1 MAKVANVF
9 TSGRMNSDTHAS
21 FHDNKGYVRAKNL
34 RVSGKGN
41 NGAFQFI
48 KGSKQVINETEAGY
62 VIVGAYEGD
71 NNKNYFLSAMPNGK
85 SKIIEYDTQTQ
96 SYKTLIQ
103 DSQFLR
109 FDLCRWN
116 NGVEIIPYKFILSI
130 NQIGNLLFISGEY
143 WEYPRVINIT
153 RDYSSGISAD
163 DIILAKKPPRLA
175 PEIISLENKG
185 NEGTD
190 SDSFISFSYRYKY
203 VDGDYSALSFY
214 SDTAFEP
221 VNNQGINAKREKLG
235 MVNRWDHVK
244 LMVNSGG
251 KNVTDVEVFAIE
263 HGSNTAYQIYTVNK
277 EKAGIADN
285 TSIMN
290 IEYEFSK
297 NYEVLDEPT
306 TMMLFSN
313 VPKFPKTQTTA
324 GNRILYANYK
334 EGYNLENDIDF
345 EVSKY
350 QTEYATDFERKTAVS
365 MFKYKVGVVFF
376 NDYNES
382 TTVLLPLNQTK
393 SEIEITFSERLK
405 NNHLRTKLITNP
417 PSFATKMKWVVKSD
431 ELNYE
436 NVHITYAK
444 KIGTKAY
451 LLLKGD
457 NVNRVK
463 KGDIIIRTD
472 SAMTSRYEYEVDEVN
487 VFGIDEGMTIK
498 GLYAVIE
505 VGDEFIVEQNGLG
518 DVNKNYDIGHHTI
531 DGTVGSNNPIRF
543 VSIAGSGVGHS
554 SFWNLGWVKKS
565 DIGQIKEG
573 DLVTITIVIDYQTY
587 DTGGSSG
594 GFQSQFEVLTF
605 TKQMYASN
613 NFNNPYDFFLNEFD
627 SPYFNVEQDANTVY
641 FRTNFEYPEYV
652 RINAPMAYHF
662 TVHEDTG
669 WLAQGDIVL
678 CTQLNTGLSIIR
690 GVKPQIFRT
699 KNKELLNSFYFETPK
714 TYHILNGKVIG
725 DATDI
730 DGKPIFNI
738 GFYNGYCWANGTES
752 YKIKD
757 LFTGKKF
764 SYKFR
769 PNQHDIKGYKRIHR
783 KYDITYSGIYN
794 HELGINQLSVFNST
808 LANWKELPIS
818 HGEIQRIISTDGDI
832 TVFTTDKVII
842 QYYGKSIIMDLQGS
856 QNIGMTNE
864 VLGSHEVLPYEF
876 GIGNNPE
883 SVAAYSN
890 MVFFVDKDRNRFLA
904 KQGKQIQELNSIE
917 SGFYHEGI
925 EVLKKHNT
933 FLGSFDE
940 SNNEY
945 LIGLDQKTVLGFNLN
960 NKGFTA
966 YYTYRFD
973 YLLGG
978 YGEHYSAYKGKVYLD
993 EATEDYNNFAG
1004 QGNKEASLTY
1014 IVAAEMESDK
1024 IFKAMYL
1031 QSNTPWDTKVKTNL
1045 TASEFSENTYQK
1057 RESYYYSDI
1066 FRDSSTPLGIVGI
1079 STVLNIVGNTL
1090 IFKNPVTNQI
1100 SVGDSV
1106 FNESMNYTSE
1116 ITAINKNTITVVD
1129 ASGFVANEFIAGQ
1142 KKQSGSFRPSG
1153 VPMRGKWMEVT
1164 LCKYGS
1170 NPYYLSAA
1178 YTEIIKSHL

>member
-34 RVSGKGN
+34 RISGKGN

-48 KGSKQVINETEAGY
+48 KGSKQVINETEVGY

-96 SYKTLIQ
+96 NYKTLIQ
-103 DSQFLR
+103 ESQFLR

-116 NGVEIIPYKFILSI
+116 NGVEIIPHKFILSI

-153 RDYSSGISAD
+153 RDYSAGINAD

-175 PEIISLENKG
+175 PEIISLEKKG

-190 SDSFISFSYRYKY
+190 KDSFISFSYRYKY
-203 VDGDYSALSFY
+203 IDGDYSALSFY
-214 SDTAFEP
+214 SDTVFEP
-221 VNNQGINAKREKLG
+221 VNDQGVNAKREKLG

-244 LMVNSGG
+244 LMVNSGD

-277 EKAGIADN
+277 EKASIADN

-306 TMMLFSN
+306 TMMLYSN

-324 GNRILYANYK
+324 GNRIIYANYK
-334 EGYNLENDIDF
+334 EGFDLENDVDF
-345 EVSKY
+345 EIRKY

-365 MFKYKVGVVFF
+365 MFKYKVGVVFL

-393 SEIEITFSERLK
+393 SEIEITFADRLK
-405 NNHLRTKLITNP
+405 NNHIQAKLLTQP

-472 SAMTSRYEYEVDEVN
+472 SAMTSRYEYEVDEVDI
-487 VFGIDEGMTIK
+487 FDIDDGLTVK

-505 VGDEFIVEQNGLG
+505 VGDEFIVE
-518 DVNKNYDIGHHTI
+518 
-531 DGTVGSNNPIRF
+531 SNNLPDLDTGYNGGIHELDSEISHNPLRF
-543 VSIAGSGVGHS
+543 VSVGAASGEKR
-554 SFWNLGWVKKS
+554 FWNLGRVSKS
-565 DIGQIKEG
+565 DIGQIREG
-573 DLVTITIVIDYQTY
+573 DVVNLGLLFVYHAFGALDQSVSFQKEMYSSADY
-587 DTGGSSG
+587 
-594 GFQSQFEVLTF
+594 
-605 TKQMYASN
+605 A
-613 NFNNPYDFFLNEFD
+613 NPYVFFVNELK
-627 SPYFNVEQDANTVY
+627 SPYFDISEDSANVY
-641 FRTNFEYPEYV
+641 FRTNSLFPEYLQQQHPNV
-652 RINAPMAYHF
+652 YNYDSTSFAPLWVSTL
-662 TVHEDTG
+662 TV
-669 WLAQGDIVL
+669 LKIK
-678 CTQLNTGLSIIR
+678 R
-690 GVKPQIFRT
+690 GIKPQIFRT
-699 KNKELLNSFYFETPK
+699 KNKELLNSFYFETHK
-714 TYHILNGKVIG
+714 TYPIINGQVIP
-725 DATDI
+725 DATDV
-730 DGKPIFNI
+730 DGKPLFNI
-738 GFYNGYCWANGTES
+738 DFYNGYCWGNGTES

-757 LFTGKKF
+757 LFTGKKY

-794 HELGINQLSVFNST
+794 HELGINQLSVFNPT
-808 LANWKELPIS
+808 LINWKDLPIG

-832 TVFTTDKVII
+832 TVFTTDKVIV
-842 QYYGKSIIMDLQGS
+842 QYYGKSIIMDMQGS

-864 VLGSHEVLPYEF
+864 VLGSHQVLPYEF
-876 GIGNNPE
+876 GISNNPE
-883 SVAAYSN
+883 SVATYSN
-890 MVFFVDKDRNRFLA
+890 MVFFIDKDRNRFLV
-904 KQGKQIQELNSIE
+904 KQGKEIQELNSIE

-925 EVLKKHNT
+925 EVLKSHST

-945 LIGLDQKTVLGFNLN
+945 LIGLDQKTILGFNLN

-966 YYTYRFD
+966 YYTYKFD

-993 EATEDYNNFAG
+993 EATDDYNNFAG

-1024 IFKAMYL
+1024 VFKAMYL
-1031 QSNTPWDTKVKTNL
+1031 QSNTAWDTKVKTNL

-1066 FRDSSTPLGIVGI
+1066 FRDSSTALGVVGI
-1079 STVLNIVGNTL
+1079 SSVLNIEGNTL
-1090 IFKNPVTNQI
+1090 VFKNQVTNQI
-1100 SVGDSV
+1100 SVGDSL
-1106 FNESMNYTSE
+1106 FNESMNFTSE
-1116 ITAINKNTITVVD
+1116 ITAINKNTITVAD
-1129 ASGFVANEFIAGQ
+1129 ASGFALNEFIAGQ
-1142 KKQSGSFRPSG
+1142 KKQMGSFRPSG

-1170 NPYYLSAA
+1170 DPYYLSAV
-1178 YTEIIKSHL
+1178 YTEIIKSRL